1 MNENLHDVF
10 DDDDVEKAAS
20 NLAKLSIEE
29 QRDAVAK
36 IYSESVPCLLKIA
49 VATIKRIRASDNDL
63 VRNDNK
69 FLALCDSG
77 IASIQSII
85 DSGRITKQKERM
97 AADCM
102 IKILARANHP
112 DSLIVSKI
120 YEDEKLAGLTVL
132 GLIATTIQMHC

>member
-1 MNENLHDVF
+1 MDENLHDVF
-10 DDDDVEKAAS
+10 DDDDVEKVAS
-20 NLAKLSIEE
+20 DLAKLTIDA

-36 IYSESVPCLLKIA
+36 IYSESVPHLLKIA
-49 VATIKRIRASDNDL
+49 VATIKIIKASDNDL

-69 FLALCDSG
+69 FLALCDGG

-85 DSGRITKQKERM
+85 DSGEIIKQKKRV

-102 IKILARANHP
+102 IEILARANHP

>member
-20 NLAKLSIEE
+20 DLAKQSIEE

-36 IYSESVPCLLKIA
+36 IYSASVPRLLKIA

-69 FLALCDSG
+69 FLALCDGG

>member
-10 DDDDVEKAAS
+10 DDDDVEKVAS
-20 NLAKLSIEE
+20 DLAKLSMDE

-36 IYSESVPCLLKIA
+36 IYSESISNLLKIA
-49 VATIKRIRASDNDL
+49 VATIKIIRASDNDL

-69 FLALCDSG
+69 FLVLCDSC

-85 DSGRITKQKERM
+85 DSGEITKQKERM

-102 IKILARANHP
+102 IGILARANHP